1 MRHVRSS
8 ALAVFLLLF
17 ITSLRGERSFNYMVA
32 EALEMK
38 RVQEVVEGMGEGLE
52 Y

>member
-1 MRHVRSS
+1 MRSS

-38 RVQEVVEGMGEGLE
+38 RVKEVVEGMEEGIG